1 MIVVEN
7 SQDFSPESYIKYL
20 ITQMPWPIV
29 ICDENHL
36 ILDANSSLEK
46 LFLRPFNEII
56 GHSDDEYLKIS
67 EEQLKPSQFA
77 NMCRLVLPNG
87 KELLVAVYL
96 TPLTIADGRAILFN
110 VIMDTSQAANMH
122 QEQLKSAELVG
133 IFQTIATVNHQI
145 NNPLFGLMATLQ
157 MMTEEMK
164 DADPAVKRKLER
176 MTVCAER
183 IKQITDEL
191 SQVVRPA
198 RRIYAENEGM
208 LDLGNAVGRS
218 PIK

>member
-1 MIVVEN
+1 MIVVKN
-7 SQDFSPESYIKYL
+7 SQDFSPESYVKYL

-29 ICDENHL
+29 ICDNNH
-36 ILDANSSLEK
+36 IIIDANPSLEK
-46 LFLRPFNEII
+46 LFLRPFHEII
-56 GHSDDEYLKIS
+56 GHPSDEYLKAT
-67 EEQLKPSQFA
+67 EEKLGPSQYS
-77 NMCRLVLPNG
+77 NMHHLLLPAG
-87 KELLVAVYL
+87 KELLVAVYA
-96 TPLTIADGRAILFN
+96 TPLTIAEGRTILFN
-110 VIMDTSQAANMH
+110 VIMDMSLAVDM
-122 QEQLKSAELVG
+122 QEEQMKSAELLG

-198 RRIYAENEGM
+198 RRIYAEKEGM
-208 LDLGNAVGRS
+208 LDLGNAVRRN